1 MIELK
6 YSEDEIFTNP
16 GCRYRDVYTP
26 DISKD
31 GIIEL
36 VVTGKE
42 DLVEYYNSFRDSS
55 DPEILIQRFMN
66 GDPTALSGGNPMFLD
81 LLGAPKTLAEAY
93 ALNTRAERA
102 FDGLPNEVRERFDFS
117 FGKFLENVG
126 SKEWFDL
133 LKLDDPSVPG
143 PIEKE
148 TKEGDV

>member
-6 YSEDEIFTNP
+6 YKEDEIFTNP
-16 GCRYRDVYTP
+16 GSRYRDVYTP
-26 DISKD
+26 NISKD

-42 DLVEYYNSFRDSS
+42 DLVEYMNSFRDST

-66 GDPTALSGGNPMFLD
+66 GDTSALSGGNPMFLD

-93 ALNTRAERA
+93 ALNARAQKA
-102 FDGLPNEVRERFDFS
+102 FEGLPDSIRSKFDNS
-117 FGKFLENVG
+117 FYKFLECAG
-126 SKEWFDL
+126 TQEWFDT
-133 LKLDDPSVPG
+133 LKLNTEVDPG

-148 TKEGDV
+148 SGADA